1 MYTPSSPE
9 EREFLAGYNPNKYK
23 KPSVAVDTA
32 LYGYDPKEKKLKA
45 LLIRRGGF
53 PYRGCWAFPGG
64 FLNMEEHIHAAAAR
78 ELQEE
83 TGISD
88 VYADLY
94 YVMGAPDRDPRDR
107 VITPQY
113 LSLVNLAAVSP
124 RAGDD
129 AAEAGWFALNGFAK
143 KAARGERSVREE
155 YEICLEGPER
165 LELRVAQESHYAKTV
180 QRRMEILE
188 SGDMAFDHAE
198 VALRSLLHLR
208 QELRYGDIAYNVF
221 PEGATLAELQGLYEA
236 AFLSPG
242 DVEGNP
248 LLQKQKDGRLT
259 YFL

>member
-9 EREFLAGYNPNKYK
+9 EREFLARYNPNKYK

-32 LYGYDPKEKKLKA
+32 LYGYDPEEKKLKA

-143 KAARGERSVREE
+143 KAARGERSVWEE

-165 LELRVAQESHYAKTV
+165 LELRVAQESRYERTV
-180 QRRMEILE
+180 RRRMEILE
-188 SGDMAFDHAE
+188 SGGMAFDHAE